1 VTWADWLLA
10 ATVVASVAGVVVLRW
25 IDCANRVIDRAK
37 ADETMRRDG
46 W

>member
-1 VTWADWLLA
+1 MTWAEWFLVL
-10 ATVVASVAGVVVLRW
+10 VLVAVGFGIVVLGRVER
-25 IDCANRVIDRAK
+25 ANRVIDRAR